1 MANIKM
7 ESSKEEAYGF
17 LEDHVLHDLVDDR

>member
-1 MANIKM
+1 M